1 MEQATPGAFG
11 GNAFDFGV
19 KFSFKSCNI
28 FFFFSKSVFC
38 KSHPPHFRVTRP
50 RLSNTVHTDSKL
62 TKRELC

>member
-28 FFFFSKSVFC
+28 FFFFLNLCSV
-38 KSHPPHFRVTRP
+38 S
-50 RLSNTVHTDSKL
+50 L
-62 TKRELC
+62 TLPISESLGLGCRTQFTQTPN